1 MKTLLSW
8 FFIILA
14 FIFAGLAW
22 LALAYNSNWAAGF
35 FYSILGA
42 ASVIVSDFFGEGE
55 P

>member
-1 MKTLLSW
+1 MKQFLSW
-8 FFIILA
+8 LFITLA
-14 FIFAGLAW
+14 FICAGLAW

-42 ASVIVSDFFGEGE
+42 VSVIVSDSFGEGA